1 MNINELDSYNLAE
14 AAKFK
19 DALNPVIWD
28 RHEHL
33 KNAVKDQIMVGI
45 DEYCQYLGLN
55 ESHIADILVAG
66 DNAGYAYS
74 PNSTIDVVVV
84 ANLDPDPVYRE
95 LFNENKYK
103 YNGQHQVKID
113 NQYVQFYVQ
122 SSDEPVV
129 SRGSYSLL
137 REDWVQV
144 PVRKLAESND
154 TVAKLKKLVE
164 AATPVPVIK
173 PRKAVVKETKPVK
186 YGYGS
191 DYIAEVGM
199 TPDGT
204 NPTTCQVCNEE
215 IPLAEVG
222 MTPDG
227 TNPTTCQVCN
237 EQNKTSE
244 EDLIKDFINFCSDS
258 LGLENPVNLKLKRD
272 PEWSKRNK
280 TFGRYNSDTD
290 LLEVAIGQR
299 HIMDTFRTVAHE
311 LTHKRQHEV
320 SHVPE
325 DAGETGSKFEN
336 EANAAAGVLMRTW
349 AQRHPEF
356 FALPDMNED
365 DQDVEN
371 GTAPLGPETPPEFPA
386 GTVKVDVSDVYDW
399 YKLGQNISNLDHID
413 PDTLGKGPPQT
424 ILAFGSEPEEH
435 KYMKQLKKLGLKTHD
450 IDPSWYHDV
459 DESEEMV
466 DEGLGQKLAAATA
479 VVAALAGN
487 PAAAQSVQGIIGS
500 IQNIGTMVRTAQN
513 ITRAGINQEVQQEII
528 NYIQANSGQANAQ
541 NLSHLYKLQR
551 ELQNQESDQQPL
563 PGYMQQANPSANE
576 GFGASTPAGEKI
588 LAWQNTPL
596 DGRKYTSQ
604 GYTIEFTPT
613 GIEIRKGADLVYRKE
628 GDYSNPTNQHLVKAR
643 RMTSILSQGW
653 KSKDLEES
661 ASGYIP
667 TKAQAKDPRYS
678 MALTVDIKP
687 GAVGKN
693 ANKLKLNTNSQGEPQ
708 LANPNGLV
716 QRMSEELELF
726 KKGFNT

>member
-19 DALNPVIWD
+19 DALNPAIWD

-33 KNAVKDQIMVGI
+33 KNAVKDQIMVGV

-55 ESHIADILVAG
+55 ESHVADIIIAG

-74 PNSTIDVVVV
+74 SNSTIDVVVV
-84 ANLDPDPVYRE
+84 ANLDADPVYRE

-103 YNGQHQVKID
+103 YTGQHQVKID
-113 NQYVQFYVQ
+113 SQYVQFYVQ
-122 SSDEPVV
+122 PSDEPVV

-144 PVRKLAESND
+144 PVRKLAESTD

-164 AATPVPVIK
+164 AATPVLVAK

-237 EQNKTSE
+237 EQNKTSDE
-244 EDLIKDFINFCSDS
+244 ELIKDFINFCSDS

-280 TFGRYNSDTD
+280 TFGRYNSETD
-290 LLEVAIGQR
+290 MLEVAVGQR

-311 LTHKRQHEV
+311 LTHKRQYEV
-320 SHVPE
+320 THVPE

-336 EANAAAGVLMRTW
+336 EANAAAGVLMRAW
-349 AQRHPEF
+349 AQMHPEF
-356 FALPDMNED
+356 FALPSMNED
-365 DQDVEN
+365 DQDIEN
-371 GTAPLGPETPPEFPA
+371 GTAPLGPEFDPEFPA

-399 YKLGQNISNLDHID
+399 YKLGQHISNLEG
-413 PDTLGKGPPQT
+413 LGKHDFGQGPPQT
-424 ILAFGSEPEEH
+424 VLAFGSEEEEERYI
-435 KYMKQLKKLGLKTHD
+435 KNLKKIGLKVHD
-450 IDPSWYHDV
+450 IDPPGLKGDV
-459 DESEEMV
+459 DESEEMI

-479 VVAALAGN
+479 VVAALTGN
-487 PAAAQSVQGIIGS
+487 PAAAQSVQGIIGG
-500 IQNIGTMVRTAQN
+500 IQNIGTMFRTAQN

-528 NYIQANSGQANAQ
+528 NYIQANGGQANAQ

-563 PGYMQQANPSANE
+563 PGYMQQANP
-576 GFGASTPAGEKI
+576 
-588 LAWQNTPL
+588 
-596 DGRKYTSQ
+596 
-604 GYTIEFTPT
+604 
-613 GIEIRKGADLVYRKE
+613 
-628 GDYSNPTNQHLVKAR
+628 TN
-643 RMTSILSQGW
+643 
-653 KSKDLEES
+653 ES

-693 ANKLKLNTNSQGEPQ
+693 ANKLKLNTNSQGQPQ

-726 KKGFNT
+726 KKGFKQ

>member
-1 MNINELDSYNLAE
+1 MNINELDSNDLAQD
-14 AAKFK
+14 AKFK
-19 DALNPVIWD
+19 DALNPVMWD

-74 PNSTIDVVVV
+74 SNSTIDVVIV
-84 ANLDPDPVYRE
+84 ANLDADPVYRE

-103 YNGQHQVKID
+103 YNGQHQVKIH

-122 SSDEPVV
+122 PSDEPVV

-137 REDWVQV
+137 SEDWVQV
-144 PVRKLAESND
+144 PVRKLAESTD

-164 AATPVPVIK
+164 AATPVSVIK
-173 PRKAVVKETKPVK
+173 PRKVVVKETKPVK

-215 IPLAEVG
+215 IPLSEVG

-237 EQNKTSE
+237 EQAAVTE
-244 EDLIKDFINFCSDS
+244 EKLINDFVNFCSDS

-272 PEWSKRNK
+272 PEWPKRNK

-290 LLEVAIGQR
+290 ILEVAIGQR
-299 HIMDTFRTVAHE
+299 HVMDTFRTIAHE

-320 SHVPE
+320 THVPE

-349 AQRHPEF
+349 GQMHPEF
-356 FALPDMNED
+356 FAMNLED
-365 DQDVEN
+365 
-371 GTAPLGPETPPEFPA
+371 LETPDA
-386 GTVKVDVSDVYDW
+386 
-399 YKLGQNISNLDHID
+399 
-413 PDTLGKGPPQT
+413 TL
-424 ILAFGSEPEEH
+424 
-435 KYMKQLKKLGLKTHD
+435 
-450 IDPSWYHDV
+450 
-459 DESEEMV
+459 

-500 IQNIGTMVRTAQN
+500 IQNIGTMFRTAQN
-513 ITRAGINQEVQQEII
+513 ITRAGINQEVQQEIV
-528 NYIQANSGQANAQ
+528 NYIQANGGQANAQ

-563 PGYMQQANPSANE
+563 PGYMQQANP
-576 GFGASTPAGEKI
+576 
-588 LAWQNTPL
+588 
-596 DGRKYTSQ
+596 
-604 GYTIEFTPT
+604 
-613 GIEIRKGADLVYRKE
+613 
-628 GDYSNPTNQHLVKAR
+628 TN
-643 RMTSILSQGW
+643 
-653 KSKDLEES
+653 ES

-693 ANKLKLNTNSQGEPQ
+693 ANKLKLNTNSQGQPQ

-726 KKGFNT
+726 KKGFKQ

>member
-19 DALNPVIWD
+19 DGLNPVIWD

-55 ESHIADILVAG
+55 ESHVADILVAG

-84 ANLDPDPVYRE
+84 ANLDADPVYRE

-122 SSDEPVV
+122 PSDDPVV
-129 SRGSYSLL
+129 SRGSYSIL

-154 TVAKLKKLVE
+154 TVTKLKKLAE
-164 AATPVPVIK
+164 AATPVLVIK
-173 PRKAVVKETKPVK
+173 PRKVIKEIKAVK

-215 IPLAEVG
+215 IPLSEVG

-237 EQNKTSE
+237 EQNKTSDE
-244 EDLIKDFINFCSDS
+244 ELIKDFINFCSDS
-258 LGLENPVNLKLKRD
+258 LGLKNPVNLKLKRD
-272 PEWSKRNK
+272 PEWPKRNK
-280 TFGRYNSDTD
+280 TFGRYNSETD
-290 LLEVAIGQR
+290 MLEVAVGQR

-320 SHVPE
+320 THVPE
-325 DAGETGSKFEN
+325 NAGETGSKFEN

-365 DQDVEN
+365 DQDAEN

-466 DEGLGQKLAAATA
+466 DEGFGQKLAAATA

-500 IQNIGTMVRTAQN
+500 IQNIGTMARTAQN

-528 NYIQANSGQANAQ
+528 NYIQANGGQANAQ

-563 PGYMQQANPSANE
+563 PGYMQQANP
-576 GFGASTPAGEKI
+576 
-588 LAWQNTPL
+588 
-596 DGRKYTSQ
+596 
-604 GYTIEFTPT
+604 
-613 GIEIRKGADLVYRKE
+613 
-628 GDYSNPTNQHLVKAR
+628 TN
-643 RMTSILSQGW
+643 
-653 KSKDLEES
+653 ES

-693 ANKLKLNTNSQGEPQ
+693 ANKLKLNTNSQGQPQ

>member
-1 MNINELDSYNLAE
+1 MNINELDSYNLAQ

-19 DALNPVIWD
+19 DALNPTIWD

-33 KNAVKDQIMVGI
+33 KNAVKDQIMVGV

-122 SSDEPVV
+122 SSDEPVI

-144 PVRKLAESND
+144 PVRKLIESND
-154 TVAKLKKLVE
+154 TVAELKKLVE

-237 EQNKTSE
+237 EQGAGTE
-244 EDLIKDFINFCSDS
+244 EKLINDFVNFCSDS

-272 PEWSKRNK
+272 PEWPKRNK

-290 LLEVAIGQR
+290 MLEVAIGQR
-299 HIMDTFRTVAHE
+299 HVMDTFRTIAHE

-320 SHVPE
+320 THVPE
-325 DAGETGSKFEN
+325 DAGSTGSKFEN

-349 AQRHPEF
+349 GQMHPEF
-356 FALPDMNED
+356 FAINLED
-365 DQDVEN
+365 
-371 GTAPLGPETPPEFPA
+371 LETPDA
-386 GTVKVDVSDVYDW
+386 
-399 YKLGQNISNLDHID
+399 NLD
-413 PDTLGKGPPQT
+413 
-424 ILAFGSEPEEH
+424 
-435 KYMKQLKKLGLKTHD
+435 
-450 IDPSWYHDV
+450 
-459 DESEEMV
+459 
-466 DEGLGQKLAAATA
+466 EGFGQKLAAATA

-500 IQNIGTMVRTAQN
+500 IQNIGTMARTAQS
-513 ITRAGINQEVQQEII
+513 ITRAGINQEVQQEIV
-528 NYIQANSGQANAQ
+528 NYIQANGGQANAQ
-541 NLSHLYKLQR
+541 NLSHLYKLQT
-551 ELQNQESDQQPL
+551 ELQNQEPDTQQPL
-563 PGYMQQANPSANE
+563 PGYMQQ
-576 GFGASTPAGEKI
+576 
-588 LAWQNTPL
+588 
-596 DGRKYTSQ
+596 
-604 GYTIEFTPT
+604 
-613 GIEIRKGADLVYRKE
+613 V
-628 GDYSNPTNQHLVKAR
+628 NPTN
-643 RMTSILSQGW
+643 
-653 KSKDLEES
+653 ES